1 MNVEK
6 KKHDVCSFRDVK
18 PGMCFMEFT
27 EDFSDDNPVFL
38 KLGGCRQSY
47 AEGDEGMGASRRT
60 GSVYLFKYDDPVVI
74 INLKAVIG

>member
-6 KKHDVCSFRDVK
+6 KKHDVCRFRDVK

-38 KLGGCRQSY
+38 KINEYRQSHT
-47 AEGDEGMGASRRT
+47 GDDEGAGASLRT
-60 GSVYLFKYDDPVVI
+60 GSVYWFEYDDPVVI
-74 INLKAVIG
+74 INLKAVIV